1 MNALRNVRLGL
12 GWSLDDLTAPTGIDK
27 SYLSRLETSRQE
39 NITLVTVEKVARALN
54 KRVEFALIDLESE
67 QPASASPTAT
77 S

>member
-1 MNALRNVRLGL
+1 M
-12 GWSLDDLTAPTGIDK
+12 
-27 SYLSRLETSRQE
+27 
-39 NITLVTVEKVARALN
+39 TVEKVARALN